1 MTGRDRISPRR
12 AGASPPGRRDNTAG
26 RALDPVDE
34 QRRKRQRSQGRGR
47 RGELLAAWFLRFK
60 GYRILARDLRCP
72 VGEIDLVARRGRT
85 LAIVE
90 VKARPD
96 ATAAAEAISPRQ
108 RQRILAALGW
118 FLARHPERAQDRI
131 RFDVVLVVPRRL
143 PLHLEDCW
151 QATHTG

>member
-1 MTGRDRISPRR
+1 MTGRDRIQKRR
-12 AGASPPGRRDNTAG
+12 AGASSPGRRDRNGG
-26 RALDPVDE
+26 RALEPADE
-34 QRRKRQRSQGRGR
+34 QRRKRQHSQGRGR
-47 RGELLAAWFLRFK
+47 RGEWLAAWFLRLK

-96 ATAAAEAISPRQ
+96 RTIAAESISPRQ

-118 FLARHPERAQDRI
+118 FLARHPDRAQDRI
-131 RFDVVLVVPRRL
+131 RFDVVLIVPGRL

-151 QATHTG
+151 QAAHTG

>member
-1 MTGRDRISPRR
+1 MTGRDRFPARR
-12 AGASPPGRRDNTAG
+12 AGASSPGRRDKNGARTS
-26 RALDPVDE
+26 DPASDRQR
-34 QRRKRQRSQGRGR
+34 QRRRSQGRGR
-47 RGELLAAWFLRFK
+47 RGEWLAAWFLRLK

-96 ATAAAEAISPRQ
+96 RTIAAESIRPGQ

-131 RFDVVLVVPRRL
+131 RFDVVLVVPGRL

-151 QATHTG
+151 QAAHSN

>member
-1 MTGRDRISPRR
+1 MTGRDRIQTRR
-12 AGASPPGRRDNTAG
+12 VGSSVPGRRDNRG
-26 RALDPVDE
+26 RSFDAADE
-34 QRRKRQRSQGRGR
+34 QRRKRQHSQGRGQ
-47 RGELLAAWFLRFK
+47 RGEWLAAWFLRLK

-72 VGEIDLVARRGRT
+72 VGEIDLVAKRGRT

-96 ATAAAEAISPRQ
+96 RTLAAESISPRQ

-131 RFDVVLVVPRRL
+131 RFDVVLVVPGRL
-143 PLHLEDCW
+143 PLHLEDC
-151 QATHTG
+151 